1 MLSLCLSAG
10 IQKSLPHAKMLTFT
24 TSPSGPSPASYWS
37 RFSTVKSK
45 SCCEPPVVTSI
56 YFPEKTHLA
65 SVAKRSNQRV
75 LFVFLQFDFN
85 FCSHGNGGHTCSM
98 PEQLPPPH
106 PTPLGPDHHKPR
118 RTSPPSHYKSAGR
131 GLKVGE
137 SVSEAR
143 VRHLLRCDPIFDVT
157 ECILFIFFARLC
169 RSQLCRS
176 MTNKKRHGKQN
187 SNSSKSDG
195 GEREGGGTTQY
206 K

>member
-1 MLSLCLSAG
+1 
-10 IQKSLPHAKMLTFT
+10 MLTFT
-24 TSPSGPSPASYWS
+24 TSPPGPLLQVIGVVSQLWSQSHVVSPLSWPPFTFQ
-37 RFSTVKSK
+37 RRLTWLQWLRGPIRE
-45 SCCEPPVVTSI
+45 CCLCSSSLILISAATGMVGA
-56 YFPEKTHLA
+56 LA
-65 SVAKRSNQRV
+65 QCQSN
-75 LFVFLQFDFN
+75 
-85 FCSHGNGGHTCSM
+85 SH
-98 PEQLPPPH
+98 PPPRH
-106 PTPLGPDHHKPR
+106 PATPLGPDHHKPR

-187 SNSSKSDG
+187 SNSSESDG

-206 K
+206 KWFLLRL